1 MGRGYGMKEEI
12 EIIVQPIKK
21 IIIFECTQLPNE
33 EFFKRVEL
41 IAVSGQPIALNWSE
55 GIVFLAGPYQP
66 DSDIIIED
74 ALKGTMYWEGVIF
87 SSMPKYQSI
96 KKFGAREVPIIDQ
109 TSIPYLRQVAQW
121 LKKRIKH

>member
-1 MGRGYGMKEEI
+1 MKEEI

-21 IIIFECTQLPNE
+21 IVIFECTEFSNE
-33 EFFKRVEL
+33 EFFKRIEL
-41 IAVSGQPIALNWSE
+41 MAMSGQPLVLNWAE
-55 GIVFLAGPYQP
+55 GIVFLSLPYQP
-66 DSDIIIED
+66 DSDIIIEE
-74 ALKGTMYWEGVIF
+74 AMKGTIYLAGVMF
-87 SSMPKYQSI
+87 SSMPKYQPI

>member
-1 MGRGYGMKEEI
+1 MEEEI
-12 EIIVQPIKK
+12 EIMVQPIKK
-21 IIIFECTQLPNE
+21 IVIFECTEFSTE
-33 EFFKRVEL
+33 EFFKRIEL
-41 IAVSGQPIALNWSE
+41 IAVSGQPVALNWAE

-66 DSDIIIED
+66 DSDIMIEQ

-87 SSMPKYQSI
+87 SSMPKYQPI
-96 KKFGAREVPIIDQ
+96 KKFGAREIPIIDQ

>member
-1 MGRGYGMKEEI
+1 MKENEKV

-21 IIIFECTQLPNE
+21 IIILECRELSNE

-41 IAVSGQPIALNWSE
+41 TAMSGQPIMLNWSE
-55 GIVFLAGPYQP
+55 GVVFLPIPFQS

-74 ALKGTMYWEGVIF
+74 ALKGIIYWAGVMF
-87 SSMPKYQSI
+87 TSMPKYESI
-96 KKFGAREVPIIDQ
+96 KKIGAREIPIVDQ

-121 LKKRIKH
+121 LKKKSAHAQHP

>member
-1 MGRGYGMKEEI
+1 MEEEI

-21 IIIFECTQLPNE
+21 IVIFECTQLPNE

-41 IAVSGQPIALNWSE
+41 MAMSMAMSGQPVALNWAE
-55 GIVFLAGPYQP
+55 GIVFLYLSYQP
-66 DSDIIIED
+66 DSDIIIEETM
-74 ALKGTMYWEGVIF
+74 KGTIYWTGVMF
-87 SSMPKYQSI
+87 SSMPKYQPI

-109 TSIPYLRQVAQW
+109 TSIPYLRQIAKW